1 MSRPEPADPWILRPR
16 PRPAARLRLLCIP
29 HAGGGASAFR
39 GWADVFPESIE
50 VCPVQL
56 PGREQRIREA
66 PFDRLEPLVEALAGA
81 VLRRAETPFAVFGH
95 SNGALIGYELAR
107 RLRRRGERG
116 PVHLVASGRRAPH
129 VPPPPPLTHALPDEE
144 FLDELAR
151 LGGIPAEVRE
161 HPELR
166 EMLLPVL
173 RADVTVHETY
183 EYQDEAPLEIPIT
196 GYAGVDD
203 PRAPPDV
210 VAEWAFHTA
219 WEFNLRTWPGGHFYL
234 APERDRVIRQLVQ
247 DLGF

>member
-1 MSRPEPADPWILRPR
+1 MSKPESADPWILRPR

-39 GWADVFPESIE
+39 GWADLFPESIE

-81 VLRRAETPFAVFGH
+81 VLRRAEVPFAIFGH

-107 RLRRRGERG
+107 LLRRRGERG

-129 VPPPPPLTHALPDEE
+129 VPPPPPLTMGLPDDQ

-151 LGGIPAEVRE
+151 LGGMPAEVRE

-173 RADVTVHETY
+173 RADVALHETY
-183 EYQDEAPLEIPIT
+183 EYQDEPPLEIPIT
-196 GYAGVDD
+196 GYAGMDD
-203 PRAPPDV
+203 PRAPPDT
-210 VAEWAFHTA
+210 VAEWAVHTSR
-219 WEFNLRTWPGGHFYL
+219 EFALRTWPGGHFYL
-234 APERDRVIRQLVQ
+234 AAERDRVIRQVVQ
-247 DLGF
+247 DLGI